1 MDKKKTRRHSKEL
14 NNSEID
20 NTRYTIESWA
30 VRNGFAHWAIALIW
44 LIITFVLFQLTAGL
58 VYALL
63 LFATG
68 EIENISG
75 LGEAMMTRLDL
86 LFIGNSTGQIIFL
99 GLATFAVV
107 RLHLSGESVRSFMRM
122 NWDNDTS
129 RYMVIAVIFAIV
141 IQPLVL
147 FLGHLN
153 SMIPVPDSLIEMQES
168 QFQMLEAFLKSDG
181 VVWFALLNIALVPAF
196 AEEFLFRGYILRAF
210 EKSWGIIAA
219 IVLSSLIFGMFHLQL
234 TNLLPL
240 ATLGG
245 MLAILTWVSA
255 SVWPAVLAHFLNN
268 GAAVIMATYYPE
280 LAFADTTASAMP
292 PIWALALSIILTGYI
307 LWYLFNSS
315 KQNVSV

>member
-1 MDKKKTRRHSKEL
+1 M
-14 NNSEID
+14 NNSETYFE
-20 NTRYTIESWA
+20 NNRYAIESWA
-30 VRNGFAHWAIALIW
+30 VRNGFAHWSIAVIW
-44 LIITFVLFQLTAGL
+44 LILAFILFQLTAGL
-58 VYALL
+58 VYMLL

-68 EIENISG
+68 EIENVG
-75 LGEAMMTRLDL
+75 ELGAAMMTRLDL

-107 RLHLSGESVRSFMRM
+107 RLHLSDGNARSFMRM
-122 NWDNDTS
+122 SWDQDTS
-129 RYMVIAVIFAIV
+129 RYMVIAVIFTIV
-141 IQPLVL
+141 VQPVVL

-168 QFQMLEAFLKSDG
+168 QFQMLEAFLRSDG
-181 VVWFALLNIALVPAF
+181 VIWFALINIALVPAF

-219 IVLSSLIFGMFHLQL
+219 IIISSIIFGLFHLQL

-245 MLAILTWVSA
+245 MMAILTWISG

-268 GAAVIMATYYPE
+268 GTAVVMATYYPE
-280 LAFADTTASAMP
+280 LAFADTTASTMP
-292 PIWALALSIILTGYI
+292 PIWALILSIILTGFI
-307 LWYLFNSS
+307 LWYLFNTSN
-315 KQNVSV
+315 KKVET